1 MDRLRLVN
9 PLSPALGIALVLAAT
24 LPTLLAYSLAPSTT
38 LLNQLMALA
47 LWGGALALV
56 PSRERAA
63 GPALLAGSRSGLIA
77 MAVAVLAAV
86 AMAPRTA
93 LTFMPALA
101 VLMAGLLVLAGARA
115 GASASGLR
123 VGQALALGL
132 LLAALGAALVSLVQ
146 VFLPDWTDAFWIARS
161 GIAGRAVGNIRQ
173 PNHLASLLLW
183 GCIAAVWLSESW
195 GRERPALRA
204 ALPLV
209 LWLLLFC
216 VVLSASRT
224 GMWFGV
230 ALLVLWG
237 LLDAQLR
244 PQARLSLLLT
254 PLLTYASWQFMH
266 WWSAFSGHAFGA
278 EARLSEGAGSPSRV
292 AILKNSWELLMQ
304 HPWRGVG
311 WGDFNFAWT
320 LTPFPDRPVAFFDH
334 CHNLLMQILVEMGW
348 PLGLLMLGG
357 LAWLLGLALRSAY
370 RVRGDVAVQRR
381 CALMVVLMIG
391 LHSMLEYPL
400 WYLYFLLPTAYALGL
415 TLASEGSGHGEPAS
429 AQDLTPE
436 AGPTPEAGL
445 RQGQLRQGL
454 LRLAGVLMIAGAA
467 FATWDYLHIVDIY
480 GPSSTPL
487 SERIARGQR
496 SVLFSANADYAAATV
511 PGPAPSTLEAAR
523 RTGHNLIDA
532 RLMMAWAQ
540 ALHDVGET
548 DKARYLVQRLR
559 EFHNAAAKEWL
570 RECENWPAQAQ
581 RPFQCEPPV
590 KAYRFEDFR

>member
-1 MDRLRLVN
+1 MN
-9 PLSPALGIALVLAAT
+9 PLAPALGIALALAAT

-47 LWGGALALV
+47 LWGSVLAQT
-56 PSRERAA
+56 PSRDRAA
-63 GPALLAGSRSGLIA
+63 GPGLLAGSRGGLLA

-86 AMAPRTA
+86 AMAPWTA
-93 LTFMPALA
+93 LTLLPALA

-115 GASASGLR
+115 GSSAPGLR

-132 LLAALGAALVSLVQ
+132 LLAALGAALVSVVQ
-146 VFLPDWTDAFWIARS
+146 VFLPDLTDAFLIARS

-183 GCIAAVWLSESW
+183 GCIAAVWLSETW

-237 LLDAQLR
+237 LLDGQLR
-244 PQARLSLLLT
+244 PQARLSLLIT

-266 WWSAFSGHAFGA
+266 WWSATSGHAFGA
-278 EARLSEGAGSPSRV
+278 EARLAEGAGSPSRV

-348 PLGLLMLGG
+348 PLGLLMIAG
-357 LAWLLGLALRSAY
+357 LFWLLVLALRAAY
-370 RVRGDVAVQRR
+370 RARGPVAVQRR

-415 TLASEGSGHGEPAS
+415 ALAQEGSERTEQSPT
-429 AQDLTPE
+429 QDLTPP
-436 AGPTPEAGL
+436 AVAGL
-445 RQGQLRQGL
+445 DLRQGL
-454 LRLAGVLMIAGAA
+454 LRLAGVLMILGAI

-480 GPSSTPL
+480 GPGSTPL
-487 SERIARGQR
+487 NERIARGQR
-496 SVLFSANADYAAATV
+496 SLLFSANADYAAATV
-511 PGPAPSTLEAAR
+511 PGPAQSTLDAAR

-532 RLMMAWAQ
+532 RLLMAWAQ
-540 ALHDVGET
+540 SLHAVGET

-570 RECENWPAQAQ
+570 RECEDWPAHAQ
-581 RPFQCEPPV
+581 RPFQCDEPV
-590 KAYRFEDFR
+590 KAYGFEDFR